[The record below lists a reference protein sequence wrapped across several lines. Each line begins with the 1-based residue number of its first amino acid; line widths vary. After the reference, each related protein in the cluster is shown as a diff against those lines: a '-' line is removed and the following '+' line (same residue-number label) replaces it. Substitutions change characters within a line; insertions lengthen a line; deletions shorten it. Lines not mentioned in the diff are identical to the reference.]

1 MQNQEQTLQRV
12 QEQIG
17 GQVVDQV
24 IGTFE
29 RKQEYSDVLSA
40 AVGKPVYIDHIYC
53 KTRVPGNQHADHV
66 ELVEKHFPEVKDD
79 DGKTLREETK
89 VLVTDYPIR
98 RFPLAWDA
106 FLKGED
112 LRPDG
117 TPLEDCEAVPKS
129 RVAALKAA
137 SIKTVEELASIPD
150 RALQRIGMDAR
161 ALQKAAQDYLDEH
174 DEQSRMKVELEQATA
189 KIAKMEVDLANAER
203 GTDGD
208 SEDNPS
214 KRGAGRRRNSPE

>member
-53 KTRVPGNQHADHV
+53 KTRVPGNQHADHI

-112 LRPDG
+112 LRPEG
-117 TPLEDCEAVPKS
+117 TPIEDCPAVPKS

-161 ALQKAAQDYLDEH
+161 ALQTAALAWLDENDEQAQLQETVAKQQAQIDQLLAAQE
-174 DEQSRMKVELEQATA
+174 EANKNGNRKANTA
-189 KIAKMEVDLANAER
+189 KRSAS
-203 GTDGD
+203 GGGD
-208 SEDNPS
+208 S
-214 KRGAGRRRNSPE
+214 PE

>member
-1 MQNQEQTLQRV
+1 MQSQEQTLQRV

-66 ELVEKHFPEVKDD
+66 ELVEKHFPKVEDD
-79 DGKTLREETK
+79 DGKLLRDESK

-98 RFPLAWDA
+98 RFPMAWDA

-117 TPLEDCEAVPKS
+117 TPLEDCEAIPKS

-161 ALQKAAQDYLDEH
+161 ALQKAAADYLKEN
-174 DEQSRMKVELEQATA
+174 DEQSRMKAQLEEQAQMIKELQAKAEEKPNGNRKANTA
-189 KIAKMEVDLANAER
+189 KR
-203 GTDGD
+203 SPSGGGD
-208 SEDNPS
+208 STE
-214 KRGAGRRRNSPE
+214 